1 MQNLKTLSA
10 DWLRLN
16 NLFLLVLR
24 SARPDFVWKSGQV
37 GAMTNHAKEH
47 SSKNKHAGIKLGEKK
62 IKVKF
67 LTPVSE
73 KGKNRDFSSS
83 LNFQKSNTKHTFS
96 INST

>member
-1 MQNLKTLSA
+1 MLPA
-10 DWLRLN
+10 DWLGKN
-16 NLFLLVLR
+16 TLLKLILH

-47 SSKNKHAGIKLGEKK
+47 SSKNRHAGIKLGEKK

-73 KGKNRDFSSS
+73 KGRKRDFS
-83 LNFQKSNTKHTFS
+83 
-96 INST
+96 